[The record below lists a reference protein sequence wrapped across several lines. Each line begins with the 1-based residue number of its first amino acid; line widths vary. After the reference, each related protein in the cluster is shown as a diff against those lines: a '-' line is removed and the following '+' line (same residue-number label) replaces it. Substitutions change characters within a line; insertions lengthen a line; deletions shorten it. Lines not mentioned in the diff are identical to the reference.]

1 MACGSCTT
9 YATQEVTPSKLEDT
23 LSKNRGTYTGGTTLT
38 FTLDVNKDGKDL
50 IYSPNCKT
58 DGMGTLEILDVM
70 DDNMTLATHQNGYFV
85 VKEYDDEGKEKG
97 TLTAATTEN
106 IGAYEYYVTKVD
118 GEEGKNTY
126 KIIVP
131 DGMRLTITYKVVV
144 DAAVGETP
152 QITNTAYF
160 NYEGL
165 KKSDYV
171 ASYDKAV
178 KITKAQ
184 GSSNASAKEPYF
196 QIYKQDQWGNPI
208 KGVTFALYKVALKD
222 DGTAGAE
229 TYVSEAITDDE
240 GYVTFDDLNDL
251 ENEKAIY
258 CFRETKVP
266 TGYEKSNNPTYFYFV
281 AKDGLNVPGAVGI
294 GYADKVFEVTNNFS
308 SASLTVPLKKT
319 INGQNQAS
327 SSVFGFTLKSTETP
341 NGASVYSDQAC
352 TSANVLTDSGIT
364 ATITGSGTTNMNTVY
379 FNNVGMYEFT
389 LEENALSEA
398 QTTEGFTKD
407 DTVYTITVD
416 VENDDN
422 TGLYVASA
430 TYANAD
436 GSKSGDLLKKDIPVF
451 NNTLTLEPVTVT
463 LEATKKLIG
472 DDHNKNKWMTEGEF
486 NFEVVEDDEVIT
498 TGINEA
504 DTDQDNISKIIFD
517 ENTPITYTAD
527 DLGTHVLTVY
537 EVAGN
542 DPTITYSDV
551 LFFAIVKVD
560 TVQGSN
566 KLNADVTYSTQN
578 EMNLE
583 NGKPVFTNTYTYLA
597 TGSLALTGTK
607 ELISKSS
614 GQAVDLEDK
623 EFNFVVKDA
632 DGKEVAKGSNDVNGT
647 IKFDD
652 IEYKLSD
659 IGTHTYTI
667 EEINDN
673 EMFVEYSTD
682 KIKVTV
688 EVADAGAG
696 GTGKLEVTVKNV
708 QVNEGPVTAVT
719 ATNTAESLIKFTNY
733 NTFVLTGI
741 NLDILPYLLI
751 VVLAAGFGVLMLMR
765 RRKRI

>member
-1 MACGSCTT
+1 
-9 YATQEVTPSKLEDT
+9 
-23 LSKNRGTYTGGTTLT
+23 
-38 FTLDVNKDGKDL
+38 
-50 IYSPNCKT
+50 
-58 DGMGTLEILDVM
+58 
-70 DDNMTLATHQNGYFV
+70 
-85 VKEYDDEGKEKG
+85 
-97 TLTAATTEN
+97 
-106 IGAYEYYVTKVD
+106 
-118 GEEGKNTY
+118 
-126 KIIVP
+126 
-131 DGMRLTITYKVVV
+131 
-144 DAAVGETP
+144 
-152 QITNTAYF
+152 
-160 NYEGL
+160 
-165 KKSDYV
+165 
-171 ASYDKAV
+171 
-178 KITKAQ
+178 
-184 GSSNASAKEPYF
+184 
-196 QIYKQDQWGNPI
+196 
-208 KGVTFALYKVALKD
+208 
-222 DGTAGAE
+222 
-229 TYVSEAITDDE
+229 
-240 GYVTFDDLNDL
+240 
-251 ENEKAIY
+251 
-258 CFRETKVP
+258 
-266 TGYEKSNNPTYFYFV
+266 
-281 AKDGLNVPGAVGI
+281 
-294 GYADKVFEVTNNFS
+294 
-308 SASLTVPLKKT
+308 
-319 INGQNQAS
+319 
-327 SSVFGFTLKSTETP
+327 
-341 NGASVYSDQAC
+341 
-352 TSANVLTDSGIT
+352 
-364 ATITGSGTTNMNTVY
+364 
-379 FNNVGMYEFT
+379 
-389 LEENALSEA
+389 
-398 QTTEGFTKD
+398 
-407 DTVYTITVD
+407 
-416 VENDDN
+416 
-422 TGLYVASA
+422 
-430 TYANAD
+430 
-436 GSKSGDLLKKDIPVF
+436 
-451 NNTLTLEPVTVT
+451 LTLEPVTVT

-741 NLDILPYLLI
+741 NLDILPYILI